1 MKGTEIGCLGAG
13 GMEGERPGSTMGRTA
28 TWLLGQEGGGERD
41 SQLQLEPPEVARK
54 AGRAGLA
61 QEEAICSMF

>member
-13 GMEGERPGSTMGRTA
+13 GMEGERLGSTTGRTA
-28 TWLLGQEGGGERD
+28 TRLLGQEGGGEWD

-54 AGRAGLA
+54 ADRAGPA